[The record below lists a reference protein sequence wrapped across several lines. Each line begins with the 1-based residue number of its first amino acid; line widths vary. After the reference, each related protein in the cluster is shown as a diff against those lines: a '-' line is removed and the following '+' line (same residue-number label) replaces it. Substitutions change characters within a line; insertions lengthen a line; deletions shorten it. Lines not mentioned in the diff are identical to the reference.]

1 MDTAADAHPRRR
13 VRMARCVAA
22 ALALVLSAGPAGAS
36 ATTSTHAD
44 ASGAVRV
51 AASNGAQTAPGFPW
65 AWPVTGPRAVVEPFR
80 APAHDYGPGHRGM
93 DIAAQPDAVV
103 RSPAAGVIAFR
114 GMVVD
119 RPLITIDHGAGYVTT
134 LEPVTSTLAPGDAV
148 AAGESVGAV
157 ALGGHSPRG
166 ALHVG
171 VRIDGRYVNPHG
183 LFGAVPR
190 AILLPCCAD

>member
-1 MDTAADAHPRRR
+1 
-13 VRMARCVAA
+13 MARCLAA
-22 ALALVLSAGPAGAS
+22 ALALVLSTGPAGAS

-157 ALGGHSPRG
+157 GLGGHSPRG